1 MLFNTQISFFTFKP
15 HPLLKM
21 LTKLERLSTC
31 RDSSKVI
38 YLVQCPLF
46 TKNNALLAKNI
57 RYPSYS
63 LKTLTTISS
72 STTSG
77 ASSSSIG
84 LTRTTSPEELN
95 TAIDLLRLT
104 LELSFL
110 FKTKKLYNVL
120 PLKPPLLRRHIL
132 FLNKSIQWTCV
143 QLPDILSTCALHGWP
158 CTAHAIPLL
167 SLCRSTHA

>member
-1 MLFNTQISFFTFKP
+1 
-15 HPLLKM
+15 M
-21 LTKLERLSTC
+21 LTKLERLLTC

-57 RYPSYS
+57 RYPSNS

-84 LTRTTSPEELN
+84 L
-95 TAIDLLRLT
+95 
-104 LELSFL
+104 
-110 FKTKKLYNVL
+110 
-120 PLKPPLLRRHIL
+120 KPPPLHRHIV

-143 QLPDILSTCALHGWP
+143 QLPDILSTCPLYGYFAWLYPHTIYYGPYNTSNGTRTVASNQALSWFSHGQNSGQIY
-158 CTAHAIPLL
+158 AML
-167 SLCRSTHA
+167 